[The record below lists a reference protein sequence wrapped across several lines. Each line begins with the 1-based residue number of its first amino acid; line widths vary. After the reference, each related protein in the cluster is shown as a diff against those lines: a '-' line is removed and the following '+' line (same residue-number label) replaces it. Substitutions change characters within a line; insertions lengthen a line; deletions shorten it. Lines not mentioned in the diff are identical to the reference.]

1 MTTHSTPFGLEVTTS
16 RHADRFAGVAI
27 FAALAALIFGL
38 PWLCVWVAHV
48 CDKF

>member
-27 FAALAALIFGL
+27 FAALAFLIFGF
-38 PWLCVWVAHV
+38 PWLIVAASH
-48 CDKF
+48 FAGNF